1 MKVTPVKTRIVEASS
16 CRLDQLLRE
25 SLSEIPERS
34 VIAITSKVVSLCEGN
49 VVPLESGN
57 KDEIIEGEAE
67 RFLPK
72 SGNPYDVYL
81 TIKHN
86 LLVPS
91 AGVDESNTNGYY
103 VLWPEEPQESANRCW
118 RFLKDEFQ
126 LRQIGVIITDSV
138 SAPLRWGVTGRCIA
152 YCGFKGLNNKIGES
166 DLFGRKLR
174 MTRVNVADGLAAA
187 AVLCMGE
194 SDEQTPLAVIEDL
207 PFVEFVESPPTPD
220 ELANLRIDLDDDL
233 YGQLLRGVEWRSK
246 RTKGLKP

>member
-16 CRLDQLLRE
+16 CRLDELLRE

-34 VIAITSKVVSLCEGN
+34 VIAITSKVISLCEGN

-72 SGNPYDVYL
+72 SGNQYDVYL
-81 TIKHN
+81 TIKYN

-91 AGVDESNTNGYY
+91 AGVDESNTNGHY
-103 VLWPEEPQESANRCW
+103 VLWPKDPQQSANRCW
-118 RFLKDEFQ
+118 RFLKDQFKLKQ
-126 LRQIGVIITDSV
+126 VGVIITDSV
-138 SAPLRWGVTGRCIA
+138 SAPLRWGVTGRCLA
-152 YCGFKGLNNKIGES
+152 YCGLKGLNNKIGEA

-194 SDEQTPLAVIEDL
+194 SNEQTPLAVIEEL
-207 PFVEFVESPPTPD
+207 PFVEFAAEPPAD
-220 ELANLRIDLDDDL
+220 AELAGMTIDPGDDL
-233 YGQLLRGVEWRSK
+233 YGQLLQAVEWRPK
-246 RTKGLKP
+246 RNKENG